1 MLFGYLFLVKPSKQD
16 KQCDA
21 AEEQENT
28 DNKALRQEGQFQV
41 MGATWDRHTDKAV
54 LKGGDWNF
62 FAVKRSSPALVI
74 RDGRYKLLLFFSRD
88 IVLGTAFA
96 DRHSDPSIL
105 DRINC
110 LLVGVGIQ
118 GDDLRVLE

>member
-1 MLFGYLFLVKPSKQD
+1 MVDPRVGVGRLKLAFGYLFLVKPSKQD

-21 AEEQENT
+21 AEEQANT

-74 RDGRYKLLLFFSRD
+74 RDGRYKLLLFSVV
-88 IVLGTAFA
+88 ISALA
-96 DRHSDPSIL
+96 
-105 DRINC
+105 
-110 LLVGVGIQ
+110 
-118 GDDLRVLE
+118 LRLPTVIATPRSWIASMACW

>member
-1 MLFGYLFLVKPSKQD
+1 M
-16 KQCDA
+16 
-21 AEEQENT
+21 
-28 DNKALRQEGQFQV
+28 
-41 MGATWDRHTDKAV
+41 
-54 LKGGDWNF
+54 KGRDWNF

-88 IVLGTAFA
+88 IGFGTAFA

-118 GDDLRVLE
+118 GHDLRVLEGDFRRSVEADGELNRRIGLIVP